1 MLCCALVACSVNL
14 WTVFDVVNVM
24 ALKKT
29 SEVITISHLIE
40 QGVTNAFQVDPVDLQ
55 LNPLDNEVFVV
66 TGVKIDML
74 SPQPFASA
82 AAAGVLAS
90 NDEIGIT
97 TTRPTVMPNL
107 SNSNCLAYARRDT
120 TAGVNAA
127 LELVSFSCME
137 QGPIDTPDANLDYI
151 GIIATSDLFVSVD
164 SNASITTTDAAIRV
178 YGYRAKA
185 DAATYA
191 ALVQSEV
198 LSS

>member
-1 MLCCALVACSVNL
+1 
-14 WTVFDVVNVM
+14 M

-29 SEVITISHLIE
+29 SEVITISHFVD
-40 QGVTNAFQVDPVDLQ
+40 QGTPNAFQADPVDLQ

-74 SPQPFASA
+74 SPQPFIGT
-82 AAAGVLAS
+82 GVS
-90 NDEIGIT
+90 GFFSSDDEIALT
-97 TTRPTVMPNL
+97 TTRPAAMPNL
-107 SNSNCLAYARRDT
+107 SNSNCLAYANRLT
-120 TAGVNAA
+120 TASINGG
-127 LELVSFSCME
+127 LELLAFSCME

-151 GIIATSDLFVSVD
+151 GIIATSDMFVSVD
-164 SNASITTTDAAIRV
+164 SNNSLTPTDAAVRV